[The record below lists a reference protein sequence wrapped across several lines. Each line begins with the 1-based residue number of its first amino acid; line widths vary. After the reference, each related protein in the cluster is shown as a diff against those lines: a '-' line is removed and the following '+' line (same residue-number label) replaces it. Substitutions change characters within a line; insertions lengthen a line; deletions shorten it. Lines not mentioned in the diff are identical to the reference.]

1 MHFEHKQVQLTIF
14 PRRNEKKIEVRVDG
28 AEQELD
34 SLGRLTIKS
43 ASGQQIAVLK
53 CSPRL
58 RDVCN
63 LESSKYGLFATL
75 EEHSATVEVNLSQ
88 FFHM

>member
-1 MHFEHKQVQLTIF
+1 MHFEHKRVQLTIF

-34 SLGRLTIKS
+34 SRGRLTIKN

-58 RDVCN
+58 RDICN

-75 EEHSATVEVNLSQ
+75 EEYSATIEVSFLRLL
-88 FFHM
+88 